1 MYMSDIDFDDFVFL
15 KDSNGNL
22 KGGGFTINSGML
34 LDTISSNEQI
44 GGKKTAANECLEKI
58 NHLSIP
64 AGLFYN
70 PKTHFKNHA
79 IKYDNNKEIIDENI
93 YDTLLD
99 LVDPENKKLH
109 SIKTKKNKKVRF
121 KSTRKNKKT
130 I

>member
-34 LDTISSNEQI
+34 LDTISSSEQI
-44 GGKKTAANECLEKI
+44 GGKKSTANECLEKI
-58 NHLSIP
+58 SHLSVP

-70 PKTHFKNHA
+70 PKMYLKNHS
-79 IKYDNNKEIIDENI
+79 IKYDNNKEIIDETI

-99 LVDPENKKLH
+99 LVDPASKKLH
-109 SIKTKKNKKVRF
+109 SIKTKKNKKL
-121 KSTRKNKKT
+121 KYKNTRKNKK
-130 I
+130 